1 MIVVAAFARHRGT
14 LMLDGET
21 GPTLCNRART
31 FADRNIPDLS
41 DIPGRTA
48 NIVGTNVV

>member
-41 DIPGRTA
+41 DMRDGQRRQD
-48 NIVGTNVV
+48 IVA